1 MEMYLFVGNC
11 VYLCLENSLFEVVVI
26 GDVMKILLCWRIV
39 LYLLI
44 YWVSFIKRLKLNM
57 V

>member
-11 VYLCLENSLFEVVVI
+11 VYLCLGNSLFEVVVI
-26 GDVMKILLCWRIV
+26 GDVMKIFLCWRIV

-44 YWVSFIKRLKLNM
+44 NWVSFIKRLKLNM